1 MLLIKLLDRLSRF
14 VPRTCFTLDAVI
26 LPALCLNQIL
36 EPVCFLVSLSTLI
49 KSLGVSFSNSNPMHA
64 SCSSSAEMDGDSL

>member
-1 MLLIKLLDRLSRF
+1 MLLIKLFDGLSNF

-36 EPVCFLVSLSTLI
+36 ELDCFLVSLST
-49 KSLGVSFSNSNPMHA
+49 VM
-64 SCSSSAEMDGDSL
+64 M